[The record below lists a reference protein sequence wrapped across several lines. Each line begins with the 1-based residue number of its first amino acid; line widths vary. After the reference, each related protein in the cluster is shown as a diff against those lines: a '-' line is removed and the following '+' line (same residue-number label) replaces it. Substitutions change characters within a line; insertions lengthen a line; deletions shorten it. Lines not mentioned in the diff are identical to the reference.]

1 MTKTVTRQFTPP
13 PPQQPAFTPPMQS
26 SKPLAPALGERQR
39 SRDALSSPPHFIRPS
54 FTPVCRRH
62 AARTVGPGGAPSRP
76 TPALAPRAEAPK
88 PKSMSGGGRPPP
100 SQRGATPPP
109 QQQQQQPPTT
119 AAVVPVPTAVLRAPS
134 SSPSPTLTAAA
145 AAAAAAAAGGT
156 GTTAVAAVAVQPLPP
171 VSRAAVVAAERG
183 DLQLCLVAILIG
195 QPPMASSVRQAK
207 SRSSLVANQMAY
219 CLQPVLPA
227 SISRYESCSGLAV
240 SLPPLRSESSI
251 LIRPSFVCATP
262 GSAGGPSDHRCQ
274 ARPRLLRPKSPPCPV
289 PLPRTCSCWYSWWTR
304 QPQLPSATPSP
315 RLTSAAP

>member
-1 MTKTVTRQFTPP
+1 MR
-13 PPQQPAFTPPMQS
+13 S
-26 SKPLAPALGERQR
+26 AP
-39 SRDALSSPPHFIRPS
+39 
-54 FTPVCRRH
+54 
-62 AARTVGPGGAPSRP
+62 
-76 TPALAPRAEAPK
+76 APRAEAPK
-88 PKSMSGGGRPPP
+88 PKSMSGGGRPPS

-109 QQQQQQPPTT
+109 PPPPPLQQQQPPPSA
-119 AAVVPVPTAVLRAPS
+119 AAVVPAPTAVLRAPS
-134 SSPSPTLTAAA
+134 SSPSPTVTAAA
-145 AAAAAAAAGGT
+145 VAAAAGGA
-156 GTTAVAAVAVQPLPP
+156 GTMTAAVAVQPLPP

-183 DLQLCLVAILIG
+183 DLQLCLVAIMIG